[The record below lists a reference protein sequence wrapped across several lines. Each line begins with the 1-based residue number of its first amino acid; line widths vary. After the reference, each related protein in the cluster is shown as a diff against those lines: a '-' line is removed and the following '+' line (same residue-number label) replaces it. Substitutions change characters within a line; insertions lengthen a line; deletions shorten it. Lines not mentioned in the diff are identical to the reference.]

1 METTFDS
8 NEKRL
13 KTDIKDGVRNVKD
26 TATEEF
32 KNFVSDVEDV
42 VKSVAHVSNADVARV
57 RAKIQSAIASTKD
70 GFEITSANLSKRAR
84 AAAADA
90 DTYVRESPWQAIGI
104 GAAIAALVGISLG
117 VLAARR

>member
-13 KTDIKDGVRNVKD
+13 KTDLKEGARNIKD
-26 TATEEF
+26 TAGEEL

-57 RAKIQSAIASTKD
+57 RAKIQAAIASGKD

-84 AAAADA
+84 EIGTEA
-90 DTYVRESPWQAIGI
+90 DTYVHDSPWQAIGI